1 MRPQRISRGEHHLKF
16 LGKLSPTSWLTTKTV
31 FSQLFALVLFAVQAP
46 VLGPRAF
53 GLISIVMAFV
63 GFCEYVAVEA
73 AAESLISIR
82 EIDHEHFDTM
92 TTVNL
97 GLALLLGAGVY
108 FAAPQI
114 AVWFGDPELVRI
126 SRWMALLPA
135 VSALTAAPTA
145 ATKRDMLFQP
155 LALRSIGGV
164 LVGGVVGL
172 ILTLTGAGV
181 WALVW
186 QAIVSRLMVLAVLW
200 YMVPLKFRLG
210 FSARHFQ
217 DLLVFAAPTLVSRL
231 LTWSCNQLPR
241 VMLGLYWGSVEL
253 GLFSLAARLGDL
265 VMEVAVVP
273 RYAVA
278 RVELRRYALD
288 AEGLRAAVKQSLTL
302 LTVLSFP
309 LFFGAAAVVP
319 TLFRVWLDP
328 RWNGAI
334 LPTQCLLL
342 TCVGLV
348 TQYLS
353 GATLLAMNFQK
364 SEAVVSIAQTIAT
377 VAVVVICAPFGLV
390 AAAVGIAAR
399 PFLLLPLCAHL
410 VKRHCGLSA
419 EDVFKPQAPA
429 LAASAVMGVSILLLR
444 RALQGAV
451 PDVVALPLL
460 VAAGGLVY
468 VALIR
473 MLMPAVVAQLLGR
486 FVTQSSDRPR

>member
-1 MRPQRISRGEHHLKF
+1 MALKF
-16 LGKLSPTSWLTTKTV
+16 PYKLSPTSWLTTKTV
-31 FSQLFALVLFAVQAP
+31 FSQLFALMLFAIQAP

-82 EIDHEHFDTM
+82 EIDHGHFDTM
-92 TTVNL
+92 TTVNFA
-97 GLALLLGAGVY
+97 LALLLGACVF

-126 SRWMALLPA
+126 SRCMALLPA
-135 VSALTAAPTA
+135 ISALTAAPTA

-155 LALRSIGGV
+155 LALRSIGSV
-164 LVGGVVGL
+164 LVGGIVGL

-200 YMVPLKFRLG
+200 YMVPLKFRFG
-210 FSARHFQ
+210 FSARHFR

-278 RVELRRYALD
+278 RVELRRFALD
-288 AEGLRAAVKQSLTL
+288 AAGLREAVKKSLTL

-309 LFFGAAAVVP
+309 LFVGAAAVVP

-328 RWNGAI
+328 RWTGAI

-342 TCVGLV
+342 TCLGLV

-353 GATLLAMNFQK
+353 GAALLAMNFQK
-364 SEAVVSIAQTIAT
+364 SEALVSIAQTVAT
-377 VAVVVICAPFGLV
+377 VAVVVLCAPFGLV
-390 AAAVGIAAR
+390 AAALGIAAR
-399 PFLLLPLCAHL
+399 PFLLLPLCARL
-410 VKRHCGLSA
+410 MRRRCGLSA
-419 EDVFKPQAPA
+419 RDLFAPQAPA
-429 LAASAVMGVSILLLR
+429 FLASAAMGGSILLLR
-444 RALQGAV
+444 HALLDVV
-451 PDVVALPLL
+451 PDVVTLPLL
-460 VAAGGLVY
+460 IFAGGVIY
-468 VALIR
+468 VVLIR
-473 MLMPAVVAQLLGR
+473 LLMPALVARFLGG
-486 FVTQSSDRPR
+486 FVTQSSDRPG